1 MGTFKLSIIHPVV
14 KVEIVDDKVT
24 KAMTYGGFIV
34 AFFGMWLLGQTLQS
48 SSNFESGYMLSI
60 APALI
65 TAMGYTLAALGA
77 LLGKTH
83 TAIKIV
89 AVIVIVICIV
99 IVVMR
104 ILGYY
109 MIIQSHGAS

>member
-1 MGTFKLSIIHPVV
+1 M
-14 KVEIVDDKVT
+14 DDKVT

-48 SSNFESGYMLSI
+48 SSNFESGYILSI

-65 TAMGYTLAALGA
+65 AAMGFILASLGA
-77 LLGKTH
+77 LLGKTG
-83 TAIKIV
+83 TSIKIL
-89 AVIVIVICIV
+89 AVVVIVICIV
-99 IVVMR
+99 TIVMR

-109 MIIQSHGAS
+109 MIVQSHGAS